1 MAYEF
6 RIECRAMKRNSC
18 NSCGY
23 PVRGV
28 CLLVGLALVCF
39 AGVGC
44 SPGEVEPVDPVE
56 PDTEAPDTALA
67 EALTFHA
74 SFDTGADADFGAG
87 DRSIYS
93 APAYDERDEPT
104 PGLEVPDVE
113 IVPGAGRF
121 GNALRFNKTN
131 KQALFYK
138 AQDNVAYST
147 TDMAGTVSF
156 WLSVDP
162 AVDIEP
168 VYCDPIQITDV
179 NYNDAAVWVDFTN
192 QNPKQFRMGVFGDLA
207 VWNPEG
213 LPAGENPDFEN
224 RLVAVNELPFGSGQW
239 THVVITYSGL
249 NSPDGGIAKLYLNGQ
264 LQGSREGIV
273 ESFTWD
279 VERAVIKLGLNYV
292 GLYDDIAVFRRALND
307 EEVAALHQLETGAAA
322 LHE

>member
-6 RIECRAMKRNSC
+6 GIESRPMKTNPRNPRRH
-18 NSCGY
+18 

-56 PDTEAPDTALA
+56 PDTEAPDAALA

-74 SFDTGADADFGAG
+74 SFDTGTDADFGAG
-87 DRSIYS
+87 ARSIYS
-93 APAYDERDEPT
+93 APSYDERDQPT
-104 PGLEVPDVE
+104 PGIDVPDVE

-138 AQDNVAYST
+138 AQDNVVYST
-147 TDMAGTVSF
+147 TNMTGTVSL
-156 WLSVDP
+156 WLSLDP
-162 AVDIEP
+162 AVDLEP
-168 VYCDPIQITDV
+168 IFCDPIQITDV

-192 QNPKQFRMGVFGDLA
+192 ENPKQFRLGVFGDLA
-207 VWNPEG
+207 VWNPED
-213 LPAGENPDFEN
+213 LPPDENPGFEN
-224 RLVAVNELPFGSGQW
+224 RLVAVDEPPFRSDQW

-249 NSPDGGIAKLYLNGQ
+249 NSPDGGTARLYLNGQ
-264 LQGSREGIV
+264 LQGSSEGIA

-292 GLYDDIAVFRRALND
+292 GLYDDVAIFRRALND

-322 LHE
+322 LHD